1 MSLQAKPT
9 KSENAASRSPTNNL
23 SATKGTFD
31 MYQTLID
38 LQHGNDQVK
47 RKTTPSASGVDAS
60 GLKSP
65 FGASLTGGGRQPSFK
80 VPLQSKMNALDI
92 LTQSIVVEKRISI
105 GAFVDCMI
113 QLFAGLESCLRT

>member
-1 MSLQAKPT
+1 MSLSGKPAK
-9 KSENAASRSPTNNL
+9 SDNAGQRSPVNNP

-47 RKTTPSASGVDAS
+47 RKATPSTSGVDAAGS
-60 GLKSP
+60 KSP
-65 FGASLTGGGRQPSFK
+65 FGASLAGGGRQPSFK

-113 QLFAGLESCLRT
+113 